1 MLMTRMT
8 VTRGDDPAVGAVPG
22 LRDVRPARDD
32 RDGRELAGVRRV
44 ARIRV
49 PRIRVARIR
58 VARIRVARIPGSQ
71 IPGPRTR

>member
-22 LRDVRPARDD
+22 LRDVHPARDD

-49 PRIRVARIR
+49 ARIR
-58 VARIRVARIPGSQ
+58 VPRIRVARIPGSQ